1 MVRPEGFEPPTYWFV
16 ARRSIQLSYGRT
28 LREVQLNKDTRCVT
42 RNQAAATGSGTGGIR
57 LTRSTTSNPE
67 RRSS

>member
-1 MVRPEGFEPPTYWFV
+1 
-16 ARRSIQLSYGRT
+16 
-28 LREVQLNKDTRCVT
+28 LREVQLSKNTRCVT
-42 RNQAAATGSGTGGIR
+42 RNQAAVAGSGTGGIR

>member
-28 LREVQLNKDTRCVT
+28 LREVQLSKNTRCVT
-42 RNQAAATGSGTGGIR
+42 RNQAAVAGSGTGGIR